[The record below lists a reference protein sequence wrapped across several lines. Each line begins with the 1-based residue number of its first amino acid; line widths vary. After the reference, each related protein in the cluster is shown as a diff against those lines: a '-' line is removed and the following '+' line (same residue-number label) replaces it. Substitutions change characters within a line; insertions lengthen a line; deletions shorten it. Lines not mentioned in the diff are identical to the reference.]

1 MLSVFFIFP
10 VRAKNTFGKK
20 KDKVTRLHFYDL
32 NKNGRMDTYENPSAP
47 VEYRVEHLLSQMTL
61 EEKVGQMLTSLGWSM
76 YERVGED
83 IRLTPQLEKEIGE
96 YHIGSLWGF
105 MRADPWT
112 QRTLHTGLN
121 PSLAARASNRLQSYV
136 IEHSRLGIPL
146 FLAEECPHGHMA
158 IGTTVFPTSI
168 GQAST
173 WNPEL
178 IRQMGRVIAIE
189 ASAQG
194 AHIGYGPV
202 LDLARDPRWSRVE
215 ETYGEDPYLNGVMG
229 TALVRGFQGE
239 TLNDGKSVI
248 ATLKHFASYGW
259 TEGGHNGGTAHI
271 GERELEEAIFPPFR
285 EAVGAGALSV
295 MSSYN
300 EIDGNPCTGSRYLL
314 TDILKDR
321 WQFKGFV
328 VSDLYAVGGLRE
340 HGVAGND
347 YEAAIKAVNAGV
359 DSDLGTNV
367 YAEQLVAAVK
377 RGDVAVAT
385 IDKAVRRILSLK
397 FQMGLFDDPFVDE
410 KQAAQL
416 VASSEHTGLA
426 REVARQSIVL
436 LKNKD
441 KLLPLKKDIRTLA
454 VIGPNADNVYN
465 MLGDYTAPQAD
476 GTVVTV
482 LDGIRQK
489 VSKGTR
495 VLYAKGCAV
504 RDSSRTEFKDAIE
517 TARNADAVVMVMG
530 GSSARDFSSEY
541 EETGAAKVTINQIS
555 DMESGEGY
563 DRATLHL
570 MGRQLELLEEISRL
584 GKPVVLVLI
593 KGRPLLM
600 EGAIQEAEAIV
611 DAWYPGMQG
620 GNAVADVLFGDYNP
634 AGRLTLSV
642 PRSVGQLPVYYNTRR
657 KGNRSRYIEEP
668 GTPRYPF
675 GYGLSY
681 TTFSYTDMKV
691 QVTEGSDDCRV
702 DVTVTIQN
710 QGTADGDEVAQL
722 YFRDD
727 VSSFTTPAKQLRAFS
742 RIHLKAGESREVTFT
757 LDKKSLAL
765 YMQEGEWVVEPGL
778 FTIMVGGSSEDIAC
792 RQAFEINRKYTFKM

>member
-61 EEKVGQMLTSLGWSM
+61 EEKVGQMLTSLGWPM

-347 YEAAIKAVNAGV
+347 YEAAIKAVNAG
-359 DSDLGTNV
+359 
-367 YAEQLVAAVK
+367 
-377 RGDVAVAT
+377 
-385 IDKAVRRILSLK
+385 
-397 FQMGLFDDPFVDE
+397 
-410 KQAAQL
+410 
-416 VASSEHTGLA
+416 LA

-489 VSKGTR
+489 VSKETR

-504 RDSSRTEFKDAIE
+504 RDSSRTGFKDAIE

-765 YMQEGEWVVEPGL
+765 YMQEGEWVVEPGR

>member
-1 MLSVFFIFP
+1 
-10 VRAKNTFGKK
+10 
-20 KDKVTRLHFYDL
+20 
-32 NKNGRMDTYENPSAP
+32 
-47 VEYRVEHLLSQMTL
+47 
-61 EEKVGQMLTSLGWSM
+61 
-76 YERVGED
+76 
-83 IRLTPQLEKEIGE
+83 
-96 YHIGSLWGF
+96 
-105 MRADPWT
+105 
-112 QRTLHTGLN
+112 
-121 PSLAARASNRLQSYV
+121 
-136 IEHSRLGIPL
+136 
-146 FLAEECPHGHMA
+146 
-158 IGTTVFPTSI
+158 
-168 GQAST
+168 
-173 WNPEL
+173 
-178 IRQMGRVIAIE
+178 
-189 ASAQG
+189 
-194 AHIGYGPV
+194 
-202 LDLARDPRWSRVE
+202 
-215 ETYGEDPYLNGVMG
+215 
-229 TALVRGFQGE
+229 
-239 TLNDGKSVI
+239 
-248 ATLKHFASYGW
+248 
-259 TEGGHNGGTAHI
+259 
-271 GERELEEAIFPPFR
+271 
-285 EAVGAGALSV
+285 
-295 MSSYN
+295 
-300 EIDGNPCTGSRYLL
+300 
-314 TDILKDR
+314 
-321 WQFKGFV
+321 
-328 VSDLYAVGGLRE
+328 
-340 HGVAGND
+340 
-347 YEAAIKAVNAGV
+347 
-359 DSDLGTNV
+359 
-367 YAEQLVAAVK
+367 
-377 RGDVAVAT
+377 
-385 IDKAVRRILSLK
+385 
-397 FQMGLFDDPFVDE
+397 MGLFDDPFVDE

-489 VSKGTR
+489 VSKETR

-504 RDSSRTEFKDAIE
+504 RDSSRTGFKDAIE

-765 YMQEGEWVVEPGL
+765 YMQEGEWVVEPGR